1 MGQWAQQL
9 KAWVC
14 TQKDLLIP
22 AEKKRICW
30 TFNKIPSVQTTNN
43 RTIQLRV
50 TANLPSPSRPEQPPE
65 VPRGK
70 NAPLSLQRPLRYAS
84 ALLLTSRQF
93 NCVHMAPA
101 QETVVSK
108 SIIVRWWPD
117 TSRYSIVDLSYTEDQ
132 LFYVIFYIKWN
143 IGCVVSQ
150 LSVIEICDFDYW
162 RYFNLFIYDV
172 TNKTFW
178 TVKQSKYAL
187 NKNTPRCACN

>member
-1 MGQWAQQL
+1 MSKNSFFVNFSHWLKRPSCKCCTNNPEYRCQWVFYKTLERKMGQWAQQL

-50 TANLPSPSRPEQPPE
+50 TANLPSPSQPEQPPE
-65 VPRGK
+65 VPRGD
-70 NAPLSLQRPLRYAS
+70 NIPLRLQRPLRYAS
-84 ALLLTSRQF
+84 VLLLTSRQF
-93 NCVHMAPA
+93 NCVHMAPG

-108 SIIVRWWPD
+108 SIIVRRWPE

-132 LFYVIFYIKWN
+132 LF
-143 IGCVVSQ
+143 
-150 LSVIEICDFDYW
+150 
-162 RYFNLFIYDV
+162 
-172 TNKTFW
+172 
-178 TVKQSKYAL
+178 
-187 NKNTPRCACN
+187 